1 MMNKVVSISQ
11 AEIQG
16 SQQQQDQQQQV
27 IATVKA
33 MIDSKKVTQSKLAKE
48 IDVSTSVISQYLN
61 GKYDGIGGDAA
72 GVTEKLT
79 AWLALQTN
87 RATNPVAPKFVQTQT
102 ANQIHTALAYA
113 HAAECI
119 SVVFGASGVGKTT
132 AAKHYAND
140 NPNVWMI
147 TASPSASSLSE
158 CLYELALELGMDD
171 APRRK
176 GPLARAI
183 KRRLMGT
190 GGLVIIDEADHLDY
204 ATLEELRILQEQTQV
219 GMVLVGNNRVYA
231 QLTGGRRNEDFARL
245 FSRIAKKVG
254 IHKAKKNDVTAIATA
269 WGIHGDSERA
279 LMTVISEKPGALRLL
294 NQTLRLA
301 AMMASGSNS
310 AIGVTH
316 LRAAFKDLEGVE

>member
-1 MMNKVVSISQ
+1 MSNVVTLGNDNQAQLIST
-11 AEIQG
+11 IKG
-16 SQQQQDQQQQV
+16 L
-27 IATVKA
+27 
-33 MIDSKKVTQSKLAKE
+33 IDAKKVTQSQLAKE
-48 IDVSTSVISQYLN
+48 IGKSSSVISQYLN
-61 GKYDGIGGDAA
+61 GKYEKGDTDA
-72 GVTEKLT
+72 VTEKLT
-79 AWLALQTN
+79 AWLALQHS
-87 RATNPVAPKFVQTQT
+87 RASNPSAPRFVQTQT

-132 AAKHYAND
+132 AVKHYTQD

-204 ATLEELRILQEQTQV
+204 ATLEELRIVQEQTQI

-254 IHKAKKNDVTAIATA
+254 IHKAKKNDVTAIASA
-269 WGIHGDSERA
+269 WGIDGQSERT
-279 LMTVISEKPGALRLL
+279 LMTQISERPGALRLL

-301 AMMASGSNS
+301 AMLASGQHSG
-310 AIGVTH
+310 ITETH